1 MEEVAIPL
9 IVEVFSNV
17 VFAILVVEVVVVLDV
32 IRQVLLDVWVSR

>member
-9 IVEVFSNV
+9 IAEVFSNV